1 MTSKQTWWLKIRTLV
16 TWGHCEETSPSR
28 ACSALVGHKLLVDDG
43 CRDRPGH
50 SGGDQDTDLDGIGM
64 VINKSS
70 KDFLK

>member
-1 MTSKQTWWLKIRTLV
+1 M
-16 TWGHCEETSPSR
+16 
-28 ACSALVGHKLLVDDG
+28 DDG